1 MLLVRLDERSS
12 EPKTRQIVTQIRSL
26 IGDGTLRPG
35 DALPSTRQLAASLGV
50 HRSTVSVAYQE
61 LWALGFL
68 ELHPRACPRVRERA
82 QIATGAGSKEPGLV
96 DWDAIGS
103 PASEAVRQVLTGFRT
118 LGVASPD
125 SDTIDFSVLDVDR
138 RLLPVDRFRSCM
150 GQVLR
155 EQGRNLLGYGDCAGY
170 PPLRQYIA
178 DRLKTHGISATP
190 AEVLITNGSQQ
201 ALDLV
206 FRMIAAPGRKVAV
219 ESPTYDWALPLM
231 RFHGLVPLEIPLH
244 RDGMDLAALEEALR
258 NERPVLVYT
267 MPSFQNPTGVSTS
280 QSHREALLDLCERYR
295 TPILEDGFDEEMK
308 YFGRAVLP
316 VKSMDRG
323 KVVIYCGTFSKVL
336 FPGMRVGWIVAD
348 PECIERLSAIRRF
361 SELSPNLVAQAA
373 FHEFCR
379 RGYFDRHITMMHRV
393 YRRRMQ
399 TLIEALRKHVSRQWA
414 DWEEPTGGYLAW
426 LRLSAQLATPEDW
439 SRHFASFGVKV
450 ALGKTFFAST
460 VPGQQLRL
468 SISRLNLEEISEGV
482 ERLASALSA
491 LEGGSHD

>member
-1 MLLVRLDERSS
+1 MLLVQLNEKSPES
-12 EPKTRQIVTQIRSL
+12 KTRQIVMQIRGL
-26 IGDGTLRPG
+26 IRGGTLNPG

-50 HRSTVSVAYQE
+50 HRSTVAVAYQE

-68 ELHPRACPRVRERA
+68 ELQPRSCPRVRERA
-82 QIATGAGSKEPGLV
+82 QIATAAGRGEPGLV
-96 DWDAIGS
+96 DWDAVGS
-103 PASEAVRQVLTGFRT
+103 PASGTMRQVLTGFRT

-125 SDTIDFSVLDVDR
+125 PSIIDFSVLDVDR
-138 RLLPVDRFRSCM
+138 RLLPLDRFRSCM
-150 GQVLR
+150 GHVLS
-155 EQGRNLLGYGDCAGY
+155 EQGRDLLGYGDCAGY
-170 PPLRQYIA
+170 PPLREYIA
-178 DRLKTHGISATP
+178 ERLKTHGISVTA

-231 RFHGLVPLEIPLH
+231 RFHGLDPLEIPL
-244 RDGMDLAALEEALR
+244 RSDGMDLSALAVALER
-258 NERPVLVYT
+258 ERPVLVYT

-280 QSHREALLDLCERYR
+280 QPHREALLDLCERHR

-316 VKSMDRG
+316 VKSMDRH
-323 KVVIYCGTFSKVL
+323 KVVIYCGTFYKVL

-348 PECIERLSAIRRF
+348 AGCIQRLSAIRRF

-393 YRRRMQ
+393 YRKRMQ
-399 TLIEALRKHVSRQWA
+399 ALTDALRKRISRRWA
-414 DWEEPTGGYLAW
+414 DWDEPSGGYFAW
-426 LRLSAQLATPEDW
+426 LRLSPSLETPRDW
-439 SRHFASFGVKV
+439 AGHFASHGVKV
-450 ALGKTFFAST
+450 ALGSHFFADPA
-460 VPGQQLRL
+460 PGKHLRL
-468 SISRLNLEEISEGV
+468 SISRLDVGEISTGV
-482 ERLASALSA
+482 ERLASALRA
-491 LEGGSHD
+491 LSGDRRE